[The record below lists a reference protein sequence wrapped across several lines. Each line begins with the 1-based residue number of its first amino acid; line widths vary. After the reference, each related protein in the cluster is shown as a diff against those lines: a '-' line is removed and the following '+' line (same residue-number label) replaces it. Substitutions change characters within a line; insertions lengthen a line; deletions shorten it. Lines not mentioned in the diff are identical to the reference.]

1 MPASQ
6 IPIPPIPYFTHEFCT
21 FLTKKK
27 RHGSFLEFGIS
38 IPLIL
43 SYSFSYQLSF
53 TCE

>member
-38 IPLIL
+38 ISFFPILFLIN
-43 SYSFSYQLSF
+43 
-53 TCE
+53 